1 MKMARLTGCRLPA
14 LYPAGPLLWD
24 NQAMKKRERGRMLP
38 LLALLLAGLL
48 PAGSAAGQD
57 LPRGTPIDSVA
68 CAGDAGQ
75 SYALYLPAQYSC
87 DRRWPI
93 IYCFEPGARGPIP
106 IRLFQAA
113 AERYGYILACSNNSR
128 NGPWGPIGQ
137 ALRAVWKDTHER
149 FCIDDAR
156 VYSAGHSGGAQ
167 VALTFGL
174 FLGRPWAGAIACCGG
189 LPERMATDALPR
201 DLAVFV
207 TTGLYDFNYWPSRN
221 ILAAMKALGLANR
234 LEIFPDGHTWMPG
247 DVAMDAVSWLELQAM
262 KRGRQKKDEA
272 WIAAQFAARLQQA
285 RELEEAGKAVEAY
298 EAYRDL
304 AGDFRGLMD
313 AAPAEK
319 AAARLDR
326 PAETEKY
333 AEALKAA
340 EKEETRRYARADGAM
355 RALVNA
361 ASARERRDCLKALGI
376 PALLREKGDG
386 SAAGLAANRLL
397 RFIFMEAAE
406 NANQAYGRGE
416 MKKAAMLYELT
427 VLIDPGR
434 GGAWY
439 NLACV
444 YSRLGEK
451 KDALRALEAAVR
463 NGVRDSGVIGSDP
476 DLEAIRREPAYIRLL
491 EGMKKDPPA
500 GKP

>member
-1 MKMARLTGCRLPA
+1 
-14 LYPAGPLLWD
+14 
-24 NQAMKKRERGRMLP
+24 MKKRERGRMLP
-38 LLALLLAGLL
+38 LIVLLLAGLPL
-48 PAGSAAGQD
+48 AGSAAGED

-68 CAGDAGQ
+68 CAADAGQ
-75 SYALYLPAQYSC
+75 SYALYLPSAYSC

-106 IRLFQAA
+106 IRLFRAA
-113 AERYGYILACSNNSR
+113 AEKYGYILACSNNSH
-128 NGPWGPIGQ
+128 NGPWEPINQ

-189 LPERMATDALPR
+189 LPERMPTAALPR

-221 ILAAMKALGLANR
+221 IVSAVKALGLANR
-234 LEIFPDGHTWMPG
+234 LETFPDGHTWMPG

-262 KRGRQKKDEA
+262 KKGSQKKDEA
-272 WIAAQFAARLQQA
+272 WIASQFAARLQQA
-285 RELEEAGKAVEAY
+285 RELEKAGKPVEAY

-304 AGDFRGLMD
+304 AGDFRGLID
-313 AAPAEK
+313 VAPAES
-319 AAARLDR
+319 AAARLNR
-326 PAETEKY
+326 PAEIEKY
-333 AEALKAA
+333 GEALKAA
-340 EKEETRRYARADGAM
+340 EKEETRMYARADGAM
-355 RALVNA
+355 RAFVNA
-361 ASARERRDCLKALGI
+361 ASARERHDRLKALGI
-376 PALLREKGDG
+376 AALLKEKGDD

-397 RFIFMEAAE
+397 RFLFMEAAN
-406 NANQAYGRGE
+406 NANQAYGKGD
-416 MKKAAMLYELT
+416 MKKAAALYELT

-451 KDALRALEAAVR
+451 KDALRALEAAVG
-463 NGVRDSGVIGSDP
+463 NGVRDRDVIEKDP
-476 DLEAIRREPAYIRLL
+476 DLEALRREPAYIRLL
-491 EGMKKDPPA
+491 ETLKKDPMPK
-500 GKP
+500 KP